1 MKKYILLLF
10 VCCWSIISCANQS
23 SNKKNTFSL
32 NIEEVDLEAGVKKL
46 IISPSNLE
54 SRHVVLYKIANGEKS
69 IEWFGCQGVSVYP
82 IEESAEVK
90 VTDGIYTIY
99 SLLTDGTEFITTYD
113 VYRKETVEDNLFS
126 IALENCEE
134 IVLSAKVNIEIL
146 EEDEIET
153 SILYRDARTLS
164 ECINNLYS
172 SEIITDSFP
181 YSYETKENEVI
192 TLYIK
197 LKTGVEYIKIIYLS
211 NIDEIPPMIEVK
223 YDKETKNLN
232 NVEIFLDV
240 SSKNGIS
247 KILYAVGRKD
257 VSYFNK
263 GGINITENKSFFVDE
278 NNVYTIYAEDKYGLS
293 AIRIFEI
300 TNIVTNRPKI
310 GISLSELNYT
320 NKNILLVMNVD
331 YLGKDKKIEKYA
343 EGRFDSEWFIEN
355 GILYE
360 GPITIKENGIYSFY
374 AENTEG
380 VFSVT
385 DIEIT
390 NIDKTNPT
398 LQVINQNN
406 TSSYLKEIIIDVFAS
421 DDSGIEE
428 IIIAEGICSVQTILQ
443 GYYYELDN
451 YAENKYS
458 YVLRENGTY
467 TIGVKDYADNW
478 TLKTITISNIDNE
491 KPGQI
496 VNLNATYNNGFV
508 VLNWKLPDDRD
519 ISNIKIKWIQDMS
532 DNSSM
537 KEILLDGNVTKYEFS
552 VDEENKQCM
561 LFISVIDFAGN
572 ESVGVVKTLNW

>member
-69 IEWFGCQGVSVYP
+69 IEWFGCQGVPVYP

-153 SILYRDARTLS
+153 AILYRDARTLS

-192 TLYIK
+192 TLYLK

-211 NIDEIPPMIEVK
+211 NIDEIPPIIEVK

-247 KILYAVGRKD
+247 KIFYAVGRKD

-263 GGINITENKSFFVDE
+263 GGINITENKETTEIEGKININTANIEELQKLNGIGESKAQSIIDYRNKNGDFKDIQE
-278 NNVYTIYAEDKYGLS
+278 IKNVQGIGEAAFDFTNS
-293 AIRIFEI
+293 AI
-300 TNIVTNRPKI
+300 P
-310 GISLSELNYT
+310 
-320 NKNILLVMNVD
+320 NK
-331 YLGKDKKIEKYA
+331 
-343 EGRFDSEWFIEN
+343 
-355 GILYE
+355 
-360 GPITIKENGIYSFY
+360 
-374 AENTEG
+374 
-380 VFSVT
+380 
-385 DIEIT
+385 
-390 NIDKTNPT
+390 
-398 LQVINQNN
+398 
-406 TSSYLKEIIIDVFAS
+406 
-421 DDSGIEE
+421 
-428 IIIAEGICSVQTILQ
+428 
-443 GYYYELDN
+443 
-451 YAENKYS
+451 
-458 YVLRENGTY
+458 
-467 TIGVKDYADNW
+467 
-478 TLKTITISNIDNE
+478 
-491 KPGQI
+491 
-496 VNLNATYNNGFV
+496 
-508 VLNWKLPDDRD
+508 
-519 ISNIKIKWIQDMS
+519 
-532 DNSSM
+532 
-537 KEILLDGNVTKYEFS
+537 TK
-552 VDEENKQCM
+552 
-561 LFISVIDFAGN
+561 
-572 ESVGVVKTLNW
+572 